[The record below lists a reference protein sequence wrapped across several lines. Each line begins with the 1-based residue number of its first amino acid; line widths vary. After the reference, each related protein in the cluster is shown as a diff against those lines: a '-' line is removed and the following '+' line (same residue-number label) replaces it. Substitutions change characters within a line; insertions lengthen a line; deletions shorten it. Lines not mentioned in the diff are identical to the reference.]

1 MMILTRMVMMTNSTT
16 TITADEIG
24 ALLDEVAQS
33 LADLPGRT
41 PQDGQIATT
50 LLTYV
55 VASIHGTPNSRL
67 LLNTLERRG
76 VDRHEAQE
84 VALALHG
91 LALRLGAWLGRDVR

>member
-1 MMILTRMVMMTNSTT
+1 VNIT
-16 TITADEIG
+16 TITTDIIIA
-24 ALLDEVAQS
+24 ALDSITEG
-33 LADLPGRT
+33 LADAPGRT

-91 LALRLGAWLGRDVR
+91 LVLRLGAWLGRDRHDRP